1 MTFAMCLEP
10 LVIIVVK
17 AQLKTRLAVDTVK
30 ISHFQFQSLGE
41 VRFQEVFV
49 EKKRVFKAQA
59 QEIRVGFQ
67 LAGILNKDIESIAIE
82 HAAGE
87 YLKFKIQDFNLLA
100 NRKNDAGKLSIAKAS
115 YDKGQVTNIKSQ
127 VQLQGKDVVFP
138 DLSADF
144 LEGKILASIK
154 VALVDVPEY
163 RVTANFA
170 NLDIERFIADFD
182 LRKKIDMTG
191 MMNGSLDIAGHGV
204 TLKILGGDFKMAAPG
219 GKLIIKDRK
228 LLENIVERAYLDTA
242 IETLQDYHYNAG
254 GVQVS
259 MEEKNLVAD
268 VNLEGRQ
275 GKRDFKIV
283 YHP

>member
-1 MTFAMCLEP
+1 MTFAICLEP

-17 AQLKTRLAVDTVK
+17 AQLKNRLAADTVK

-41 VRFQEVFV
+41 VRFQEISV
-49 EKKRVFKAQA
+49 EKKRVFKVQA

-67 LAGILNKDIESIAIE
+67 LARIFNKDFESIAIE

-87 YLKFKIQDFNLLA
+87 YLKFKIEDFNLFA
-100 NRKNDAGKLSIAKAS
+100 NRKNDAGRLSVAKVS
-115 YDKGQVTNIKSQ
+115 YDKGQIANIKSQ
-127 VQLQGKDVVFP
+127 VQLQGKDVAFP

-144 LEGKILASIK
+144 LDGKILASIK
-154 VALVDVPEY
+154 VVLAEVPEY
-163 RVTANFA
+163 RATANFA

-191 MMNGSLDIAGHGV
+191 MMNGSLDVAGRGAA
-204 TLKILGGDFKMAAPG
+204 LNILGGDFKMAAPG

-254 GVQVS
+254 GLQVS
-259 MEEKNLVAD
+259 IEEKNLVAD